1 MKEIKFLFT
10 FCKHNQFDIK
20 IDLFM
25 SSKEF
30 MDHFN
35 DSDVDFR
42 EILFSGNL
50 ELLRKY
56 LCDNCSSTRSIWHS
70 SESLNNVGEFLFRME
85 KEGYESTCVINIPV
99 LRKKGKEIS
108 EGIVYEIYMS
118 GGNGDTFSFMITTN
132 LPLDC
137 VMHNR
142 ELYPEEIITKKKL
155 INRISRLSLNDKNIL
170 EGKDNFGYK
179 IISIHGTRN
188 KKYIRCIVTDY
199 LKIYYSRTIRDLIE
213 NGYSMENG
221 FINGNNSNLIN
232 YITNSY
238 DNNDKLEFDI
248 ELTYMDGLD
257 LKRYNMIYTISGSS
271 NIDDKIKDCDLS
283 IVKKRNNIVT
293 ITNEGGVVKREGKYD
308 EDIIY
313 EKKVSYKEFIKSIKE
328 VSLI

>member
-10 FCKHNQFDIK
+10 FFKNNQFNIH

-70 SESLNNVGEFLFRME
+70 SESLNNIGEFLFQME

-118 GGNGDTFSFMITTN
+118 GGNGDTFSFMISTN

-137 VMHNR
+137 VMYNR
-142 ELYPEEIITKKKL
+142 EIYPEERITKKKL

-170 EGKDNFGYK
+170 EGKDNFGYR

-221 FINGNNSNLIN
+221 FINSNNSNLIN

-257 LKRYNMIYTISGSS
+257 LKRYDMIYTISGSS
-271 NIDDKIKDCDLS
+271 SIDDKIKDCDLS

>member
-1 MKEIKFLFT
+1 MKEIKFLFK
-10 FCKHNQFDIK
+10 FCKNNQFDIK

-42 EILFSGNL
+42 EILLFGNL

-70 SESLNNVGEFLFRME
+70 SESLNNVGEFLFQME
-85 KEGYESTCVINIPV
+85 KEGYESTCSINIPV

-118 GGNGDTFSFMITTN
+118 GGNGDTFSFIITNN

-142 ELYPEEIITKKKL
+142 ELYLEERITKKKL

-170 EGKDNFGYK
+170 EGKDNFGYR

-238 DNNDKLEFDI
+238 DNNDKLEFDM

-257 LKRYNMIYTISGSS
+257 LKRYDMIYTISGSS
-271 NIDDKIKDCDLS
+271 SIDDKIKDCDLS
-283 IVKKRNNIVT
+283 IVKKRNNVVIA
-293 ITNEGGVVKREGKYD
+293 TNEGGVVKREGKYE
-308 EDIIY
+308 EDTIY

-328 VSLI
+328 ISLI

>member
-1 MKEIKFLFT
+1 
-10 FCKHNQFDIK
+10 
-20 IDLFM
+20 
-25 SSKEF
+25 
-30 MDHFN
+30 
-35 DSDVDFR
+35 
-42 EILFSGNL
+42 
-50 ELLRKY
+50 
-56 LCDNCSSTRSIWHS
+56 
-70 SESLNNVGEFLFRME
+70 
-85 KEGYESTCVINIPV
+85 
-99 LRKKGKEIS
+99 
-108 EGIVYEIYMS
+108 MS
-118 GGNGDTFSFMITTN
+118 GGNGDTFSFMITNN

-142 ELYPEEIITKKKL
+142 ELYPEEGITKKKL

-213 NGYSMENG
+213 NGYSMENE
-221 FINGNNSNLIN
+221 FINSNNSNLIN

-257 LKRYNMIYTISGSS
+257 LKRYDMIYTISGSS
-271 NIDDKIKDCDLS
+271 SIDDKIKDCDLS

-293 ITNEGGVVKREGKYD
+293 ITNEGGVVKREGKYE
-308 EDIIY
+308 EDTIY

>member
-10 FCKHNQFDIK
+10 FFKNNQFNIH

-70 SESLNNVGEFLFRME
+70 SESLNNVGEFLFQME
-85 KEGYESTCVINIPV
+85 KEGYESTCSINIPV

-118 GGNGDTFSFMITTN
+118 GGNGDTFSFMITNN

-142 ELYPEEIITKKKL
+142 ELYPEERITKKKL

-170 EGKDNFGYK
+170 EGKDNFGYR

-188 KKYIRCIVTDY
+188 KKYIRCIITDY

-221 FINGNNSNLIN
+221 FINSNNSNLIN
-232 YITNSY
+232 YITKN
-238 DNNDKLEFDI
+238 
-248 ELTYMDGLD
+248 
-257 LKRYNMIYTISGSS
+257 
-271 NIDDKIKDCDLS
+271 
-283 IVKKRNNIVT
+283 
-293 ITNEGGVVKREGKYD
+293 
-308 EDIIY
+308 
-313 EKKVSYKEFIKSIKE
+313 
-328 VSLI
+328 LIWN